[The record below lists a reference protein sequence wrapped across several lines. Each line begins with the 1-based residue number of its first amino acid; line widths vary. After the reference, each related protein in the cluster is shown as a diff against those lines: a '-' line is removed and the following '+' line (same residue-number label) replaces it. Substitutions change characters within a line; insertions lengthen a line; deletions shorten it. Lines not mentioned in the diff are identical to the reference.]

1 LILMQF
7 DKINA
12 AKRPAASSVSDN
24 SPRRSSKLDFV
35 TKKQDSFV
43 IVPLW
48 VVV

>member
-1 LILMQF
+1 MQF

-12 AKRPAASSVSDN
+12 AKRPATPSTSANSSRN
-24 SPRRSSKLDFV
+24 SSKVDFV
-35 TKKQDSFV
+35 TRKQDSFV